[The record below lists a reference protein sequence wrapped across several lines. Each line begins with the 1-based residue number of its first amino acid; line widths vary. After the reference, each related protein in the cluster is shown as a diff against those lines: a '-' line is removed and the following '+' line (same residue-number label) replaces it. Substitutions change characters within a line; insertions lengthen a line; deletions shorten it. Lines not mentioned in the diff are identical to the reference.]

1 MQDSKISV
9 MIADDEENIRAGL
22 KCIMDW
28 DDLGFSVDYEA
39 ENGEQALDIIEK
51 SSPEVVV
58 MDLNM
63 PRIQGIDVI
72 KKAREKGYP
81 GRFIILS
88 GYSDFKYAQSAIK
101 YGVTNYLT
109 KPVDEDELQK
119 TLEDIGRDLSL
130 EKEEE
135 GKLQNIRKKA
145 RDSVIQDLLRSNEL
159 DLSIEELGK
168 MKLMYD
174 KYQVVVYETY
184 HTNRQRPEYKLPELL
199 SAFIDTGEYESC
211 IMNERA
217 VILLKG
223 KAAISRFRKFLDH
236 YDKRPIQEDSPL
248 DAIFLT
254 YGRCVDK
261 ACDIK
266 ISCDEAMKLS
276 DRRFFGDMGVHK
288 MGYEELAVLSSQN
301 KSVITKDIL
310 RDYTQKIIGFMQAG
324 SIDRA
329 LETLNEMKACLCASN
344 ENSTAIRIY
353 MTDMILEIKNQISRI
368 YQESGDIFAENSEII
383 DFLETRFYLY
393 EIFEYIQDIA
403 FKVVQMVRG
412 RQGARST
419 MEDAAAYVDHN
430 YFKNL
435 TLEVVAPLFGY
446 NNVYFGK
453 VFSKEIGVSFN
464 TYLNKKRI
472 EEAKKLLT
480 SSDIKIYDIA
490 ERVGYSDVDYFGRK
504 FRSMEGISPADYR
517 KKAKVK

>member
-39 ENGEQALDIIEK
+39 ENGEQALDIIEE

-63 PRIQGIDVI
+63 PRIQGIEVI
-72 KKAREKGYP
+72 RRARASGYS

-119 TLEDIGRDLSL
+119 TLEDIGKDMCL
-130 EKEEE
+130 EKEKK

-145 RDSVIQDLLRSNEL
+145 RDAVIQDLLRANEL
-159 DLSIEELGK
+159 SLNEEELDE
-168 MKLMYD
+168 MKLLYD

-184 HTNRQRPEYKLPELL
+184 HTDRQRPEYKLPELL
-199 SAFIDTGEYESC
+199 SAFIDARDYESC

-223 KAAISRFRKFLDH
+223 KAAVSRFMKFLEY

-254 YGRCVDK
+254 YGRYVDK
-261 ACDIK
+261 AGDIK
-266 ISCDEAMKLS
+266 ISCDEAMKLC

-288 MGYEELAVLSSQN
+288 MGYEALEVLNSQ
-301 KSVITKDIL
+301 KQCVITKDMI
-310 RDYTQKIIGFMQAG
+310 RDYTQKTIGFMQAG

-329 LETLNEMKACLCASN
+329 LETLNEMKDCLCASN

-368 YQESGDIFAENSEII
+368 YQGSGDIFAENSEII

-393 EIFEYIQDIA
+393 EIFEYVQDIA

-419 MEDAAAYVDHN
+419 MEDAASYVDHN

-435 TLEVVAPLFGY
+435 TLEEVAPLFGY

-453 VFSKEIGVSFN
+453 VFSKEIGISFN

-472 EEAKKLLT
+472 EEAKKLLAG
-480 SSDIKIYDIA
+480 SDIKIYDIA

-504 FRSMEGISPADYR
+504 FRSIEGISPADYR

>member
-28 DDLGFSVDYEA
+28 DDLGYSVDYEA

-51 SSPEVVV
+51 SKPEVVV

-184 HTNRQRPEYKLPELL
+184 HTNRQRPEYKLPE
-199 SAFIDTGEYESC
+199 
-211 IMNERA
+211 R
-217 VILLKG
+217 
-223 KAAISRFRKFLDH
+223 
-236 YDKRPIQEDSPL
+236 
-248 DAIFLT
+248 
-254 YGRCVDK
+254 
-261 ACDIK
+261 
-266 ISCDEAMKLS
+266 
-276 DRRFFGDMGVHK
+276 
-288 MGYEELAVLSSQN
+288 
-301 KSVITKDIL
+301 
-310 RDYTQKIIGFMQAG
+310 
-324 SIDRA
+324 
-329 LETLNEMKACLCASN
+329 
-344 ENSTAIRIY
+344 
-353 MTDMILEIKNQISRI
+353 
-368 YQESGDIFAENSEII
+368 
-383 DFLETRFYLY
+383 
-393 EIFEYIQDIA
+393 
-403 FKVVQMVRG
+403 
-412 RQGARST
+412 
-419 MEDAAAYVDHN
+419 
-430 YFKNL
+430 
-435 TLEVVAPLFGY
+435 
-446 NNVYFGK
+446 
-453 VFSKEIGVSFN
+453 
-464 TYLNKKRI
+464 
-472 EEAKKLLT
+472 
-480 SSDIKIYDIA
+480 
-490 ERVGYSDVDYFGRK
+490 
-504 FRSMEGISPADYR
+504 
-517 KKAKVK
+517 